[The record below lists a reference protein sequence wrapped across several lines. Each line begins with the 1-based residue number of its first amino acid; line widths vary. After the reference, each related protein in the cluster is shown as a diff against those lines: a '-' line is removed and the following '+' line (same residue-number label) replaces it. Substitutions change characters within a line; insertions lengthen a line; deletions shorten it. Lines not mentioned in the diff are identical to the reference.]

1 LKVPV
6 RIGVQGPD
14 DPVITAVKQHPLE
27 PSAVVQPLR
36 DHIQLLWLENFLGW
50 LTHNDQWERL
60 QWFLNSEFQRV
71 ADAAAAA
78 GLTAFE
84 AVVLILYE
92 LGTDSVLQGGAG
104 IATTASGI
112 IASAFSNVVRAGPA
126 AGGPGANILDMHDYT
141 LDGAE
146 AGDSAEFLFD
156 ATANYLDFIDTVINL
171 ANAHFPVLGYIGIR
185 FMPRSTALIA
195 MQQFEA
201 NVSVEVSTAKTRL
214 QNLFGA
220 FWSDVQ
226 DAATRHGGI
235 PHWGQ
240 EIPQPADYLDQR
252 YGAGI
257 ATWRRVLGDLSA
269 DQPAVFSTPFSREKG
284 LEPDWS
290 GDDDAVDMFLLAFEG
305 GDDYPVLG

>member
-84 AVVLILYE
+84 ALVLILYE